1 MSYGKKRLAVFLSM
15 LVVLMTVF
23 ELVPAQEVQAAST
36 VYLSFEYDELLVQK
50 GDSDLYMGDYITAF
64 SSGSGYYKYYGYL
77 TNNSKVT
84 YKSSNSAVIGIN
96 STTGKMTAKKNGTAK
111 ITVTFKGSSLTK
123 KIQVVKSTQKY
134 QAQGIKNASIYKKG
148 AVDYVKAYGKG
159 VTAKNRY
166 KLASISKMTGG
177 FYYNNIGACDRYE
190 NNTGKWIVTDAT
202 YVHASVLHN
211 NLERYAEK
219 LNPLSTTSAKTFNIQ
234 KLSGKGN
241 TVTATLKS
249 KVTAD
254 QIYGLQ
260 YSESWSTE
268 IAETTKVE
276 FPIYVQ
282 DMSTGHRYYAVATV
296 KKGSDKMT
304 IKTKNLTLKKGRQYR
319 LREVGTVYYDPYKNW
334 LDMSKVSKFKAK

>member
-1 MSYGKKRLAVFLSM
+1 M
-15 LVVLMTVF
+15 
-23 ELVPAQEVQAAST
+23 
-36 VYLSFEYDELLVQK
+36 
-50 GDSDLYMGDYITAF
+50 
-64 SSGSGYYKYYGYL
+64 
-77 TNNSKVT
+77 
-84 YKSSNSAVIGIN
+84 
-96 STTGKMTAKKNGTAK
+96 
-111 ITVTFKGSSLTK
+111 
-123 KIQVVKSTQKY
+123 
-134 QAQGIKNASIYKKG
+134 
-148 AVDYVKAYGKG
+148 
-159 VTAKNRY
+159 
-166 KLASISKMTGG
+166 
-177 FYYNNIGACDRYE
+177 
-190 NNTGKWIVTDAT
+190 TDAT
-202 YVHASVLHN
+202 YVHASVLNN

-319 LREVGTVYYDPYKNW
+319 LREVGTVYYDLYKNW
-334 LDMSKVSKFKAK
+334 LEMSKVSKFKAK